1 MAAKQTKSPMAVK
14 ESKDTSPGDGPPPRA
29 REAGSPLAHLS
40 LQAPDCCQNVL
51 EELSGLSPG
60 VLNPAPEEQSSDQ
73 GPVEKPEIEEKGD
86 IGKSERVP
94 ESAPAASGSSSDF
107 LARYLVILVGFAAL
121 VVALIANHILYPGP
135 KLGDIADRDIKARQS
150 AWVIDQNK
158 TQEAQER
165 ARHSIMP
172 VLKEDTSHYNAFL
185 VDVSKQ
191 LDRIHALQMLGLT
204 PSANLTP
211 DRHLALLEGA
221 AFEPADH
228 LKAKSS
234 EMLTVLG
241 QREICRQ
248 LKRANNKFT
257 SDELYIS
264 LSVNPEDWGTFRN
277 KVISASLKMCRVI
290 KRFPVDDNRFW
301 HETVVELLSDQWP
314 LSLKNRIAS
323 SICSALQ
330 PNLVIDQEATRKK
343 GDQVVAGIKPTMM
356 EIIQGTV
363 VLHKGELVTEDNL
376 ATLNNVGAA
385 TGINWLLIFSLALSI
400 AAAVGLIGMFLSTY
414 EAQYFY
420 SAASLGL
427 IFTVCVITTFL
438 ATAIGKQYPEFVP
451 LPMATLVLTIFFG
464 RRTALVVVLPLLAL
478 LACDRVIDLNNL
490 IALGASSGAA
500 IGTYSK
506 KRHDIVSSGLI
517 IGMMQALGYISSLAI
532 IPTATS
538 LAHFARV
545 VALELFGGITSA
557 MFAIGLLPFLEN
569 MFGMLTPF
577 RLSELVHPD
586 QPLLRRLQE
595 EAPGTYQHSLAVA
608 NLAEGGAH
616 AIKADASLVRAG
628 ALYHDIGKMV
638 RPKYFIEN
646 QLGDKNPHDT
656 MTPEE
661 SRERVLGHVTDGVAL
676 ANKYALPKAVKDF
689 IPMHQG
695 TCLMA
700 YFYHKACLRD
710 GPANVDPGFYRYPG
724 PKPQSKE
731 TAIVMLADV
740 SEAVTHSMVDPKE
753 LEVDESLTK
762 VFENR
767 WQDGQLNQSG
777 LTYSELQKVKEA
789 FLRVWR
795 TLHHERVKYPAT
807 TTGRMPIPPEGFS
820 PI

>member
-1 MAAKQTKSPMAVK
+1 MEEKQTKSPMAVK
-14 ESKDTSPGDGPPPRA
+14 ESKDTSPGDGPPRA

-40 LQAPDCCQNVL
+40 LQAPDCCQNAL
-51 EELSGLSPG
+51 EELSGLSSGPS
-60 VLNPAPEEQSSDQ
+60 NPAPGEQSSGQ
-73 GPVEKPEIEEKGD
+73 APIEKPQAKEKAD
-86 IGKSERVP
+86 IGKSDRLP
-94 ESAPAASGSSSDF
+94 ESAPSASGSSADF
-107 LARYLVILVGFAAL
+107 LTWYSVILVGFAAL
-121 VVALIANHILYPGP
+121 LLAFTANHILYPGP
-135 KLGDIADRDIKARQS
+135 KLGDIADQNIKARKS

-158 TQEAQER
+158 TREAQER

-185 VDVSKQ
+185 VDVSKK
-191 LDRIHALQMLGLT
+191 LERIHALQLLGLT
-204 PSANLTP
+204 PSPDLMP

-221 AFEPADH
+221 AFSPADQ
-228 LKAKSS
+228 LKNRSS
-234 EMLTVLG
+234 QVQTLPR
-241 QREICRQ
+241 QRQ
-248 LKRANNKFT
+248 LWQKLRRENNKFT
-257 SDELYIS
+257 SDELYVS
-264 LSVNPEDWGTFRN
+264 LSVNPEDWGTFAN
-277 KVISASLKMCRVI
+277 KVISASVKMCRVI

-301 HETVVELLSDQWP
+301 HETVVELLPDQWP

-323 SICSALQ
+323 SICAALK
-330 PNLVIDQEATRKK
+330 PNLAIDEEATRKK
-343 GDQVVAGIKPTMM
+343 GDQVVASIKPTMM
-356 EIIQGTV
+356 EITQGTV
-363 VLHKGELVTEDNL
+363 VLHKGDLVTEDNL
-376 ATLNNVGAA
+376 ATLSSVGAA
-385 TGINWLLIFSLALSI
+385 TGVNWLLIFSLALSI

-414 EAQYFY
+414 EAQYFH
-420 SAASLGL
+420 SAPSLGL
-427 IFTVCVITTFL
+427 IFTVCIITSFL
-438 ATAIGKQYPEFVP
+438 ATAIGKQHPEFVP

-464 RRTALVVVLPLLAL
+464 RRTALVVSLPLLAL
-478 LACDRVIDLNNL
+478 FACDRVIDLNNL

-500 IGTYSK
+500 IATYSR
-506 KRHDIVSSGLI
+506 KRHDLVSSGLI

-532 IPTATS
+532 IPTAS
-538 LAHFARV
+538 SVAHFARV

-569 MFGMLTPF
+569 MFGMLTPI

-616 AIKADASLVRAG
+616 AINADASMVRAG
-628 ALYHDIGKMV
+628 ALYHDIGKMI

-661 SRERVLGHVTDGVAL
+661 SRERVLGHVTDGIAL
-676 ANKYALPKAVKDF
+676 ANKYALPRAVQDF

-710 GPANVDPGFYRYPG
+710 GTANVDPHFYRYPG
-724 PKPQSKE
+724 PKPQSRE

-740 SEAVTHSMVDPKE
+740 SEAVTHSMIDPSE
-753 LEVDESLTK
+753 VEVDESLTK

-820 PI
+820 PN